1 MPNENI
7 IFQASTRDSELD
19 VACDA
24 DAKREL
30 LTLSED
36 IGLPASP
43 NEESESTKSSDEVLG
58 IAMVGVSMEVDIT
71 NEQNTCLALNDL
83 PLPEHFSKREQFR
96 DAGNDA
102 AILADCLPTP
112 ESHIEMTIIDDF
124 SVANHESTELTMEQ
138 RDGEADTRVHNPTCS
153 QSISGNT
160 SN

>member
-7 IFQASTRDSELD
+7 IFLASTRDSELD

-43 NEESESTKSSDEVLG
+43 NEESESTKSSDVVL
-58 IAMVGVSMEVDIT
+58 AMVGVSMEVDIT

>member
-1 MPNENI
+1 
-7 IFQASTRDSELD
+7 
-19 VACDA
+19 
-24 DAKREL
+24 
-30 LTLSED
+30 
-36 IGLPASP
+36 
-43 NEESESTKSSDEVLG
+43 
-58 IAMVGVSMEVDIT
+58 MVGVSMEVDIT

-153 QSISGNT
+153 QSISVTLSWISPTKTEHNLCSLHRNKVLNT
-160 SN
+160 SFTMAPRLGYGNLESDMY